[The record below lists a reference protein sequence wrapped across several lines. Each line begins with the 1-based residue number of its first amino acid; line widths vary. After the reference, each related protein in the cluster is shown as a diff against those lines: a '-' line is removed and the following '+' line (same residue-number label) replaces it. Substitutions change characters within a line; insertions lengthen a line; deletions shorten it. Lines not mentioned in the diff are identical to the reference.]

1 MKDITTE
8 LTVPPYLFD
17 WLVNKYGNPLR
28 FPARSPHNDLLHALV
43 AVARPKQ
50 GGEEVEQKRGMTLK
64 VVLPNRSRHKPEY
77 YHHLSKAAKIIFT
90 RDLKRF
96 FRLDL
101 TAFVLNTAS
110 KGCLT
115 LESLEQWCKSHGIR
129 ITHRDA
135 VKRIYYRMKK
145 QLEEQGILLPPKF
158 PKSLQ
163 S

>member
-64 VVLPNRSRHKPEY
+64 VVLLIGVDTSPSTTIICRKQPRSYLQEI
-77 YHHLSKAAKIIFT
+77 SSAF
-90 RDLKRF
+90 
-96 FRLDL
+96 LD
-101 TAFVLNTAS
+101 
-110 KGCLT
+110 
-115 LESLEQWCKSHGIR
+115 
-129 ITHRDA
+129 
-135 VKRIYYRMKK
+135 
-145 QLEEQGILLPPKF
+145 
-158 PKSLQ
+158 
-163 S
+163 